1 MSAESNHLGR
11 KVNTILSNQQRSEIV
26 QKKKAGSSKEQ
37 IMSDYNIS
45 RATFYNIIC
54 SAGNINKL
62 IEQETNPDK
71 KRSVKYESLEKR
83 LFKWFRERKESG
95 DFISYSQFK
104 AEGLK
109 LMDEFDEPLSFDAK
123 RQWLRACW
131 IRFVNLQ
138 QFRNSP
144 KCTENLTRRS
154 DQIEL
159 FAKEFIQKLIHPL
172 KEEDIRRD
180 NIYVMFM
187 TKFTWRSLLPNTQKD
202 TKEIDIQ
209 KLGNDGL
216 TIILCT
222 NTTGSCKL
230 SPFYFYEYKTQK
242 ALKYLESKVAIPQ
255 TLKKDTLNQQI
266 FADWYNNHFIK
277 SVIKHQQETNVSGK
291 VLLLVN
297 EHCKEFILSEDTMQ
311 NDDFEMLFFPSNR
324 IFPLKRYIR
333 DIIRLRLKKVA
344 KDFCTSYDMNIYMK
358 SICKSWAHYIT
369 PANIKSLW
377 EKFLSDSRTEENT
390 TSTALVKQTSK
401 LIKNVTEEDTA
412 LMEVDSRKEAK
423 RKNLSEILEKIQK
436 KKKLRKS

>member
-1 MSAESNHLGR
+1 MSAERNHLER

-26 QKKKAGSSKEQ
+26 QKVKAGSSKEQ

-45 RATFYNIIC
+45 RKTFYRIKC
-54 SAGNINKL
+54 SADNINKL
-62 IEQETNPDK
+62 IKQETNIDR
-71 KRSVKYESLEKR
+71 KRSVKYKSLEKR
-83 LFKWFRERKESG
+83 LFKWFREGKESG
-95 DFISYSQFK
+95 DSISYSQFK

-109 LMDEFDEPLSFDAK
+109 LMNEFDGPSAPNAK
-123 RQWLRACW
+123 RLWLDRCW
-131 IRFVNLQ
+131 TRFVNLP
-138 QFRNSP
+138 QFRNAP

-154 DQIEL
+154 DQNEL
-159 FAKEFIQKLIHPL
+159 LAEKFIQELIHRL

-187 TKFTWRSLLPNTQKD
+187 KKFTWRSLLPNTQKD

-242 ALKYLESKVAIPQ
+242 ALKYLESKVAILQ

-297 EHCKEFILSEDTMQ
+297 KHCKEFILSEDTMQ
-311 NDDFEMLFFPSNR
+311 NDEFEMLFFPSNS
-324 IFPLKRYIR
+324 IFPLKQYIR

-344 KDFCTSYDMNIYMK
+344 KDFCTSYDMSIYMK
-358 SICKSWAHYIT
+358 AICKSWANCIT
-369 PANIKSLW
+369 PAYIKSLW

-412 LMEVDSRKEAK
+412 LMEIDSRIEKK

-436 KKKLRKS
+436 KKMLRKS